1 MIQLSNKVT
10 KIIVVLSTTPIF
22 LLALFGIVNIHS
34 SYTQNTLAVGCSNEY
49 NFNGN
54 YGSGVYNGDLNCS
67 ATSTTE
73 SISSS
78 SSTPCIIE

>member
-10 KIIVVLSTTPIF
+10 KSVVVLSMIPIF
-22 LLALFGIVNIHS
+22 LLAVFGVINIYS
-34 SYTQNTLAVGCSNEY
+34 NYTQTTLAVGCNNEY
-49 NFNGN
+49 NFNSN

-67 ATSTTE
+67 TASATE
-73 SISSS
+73 SVSSI